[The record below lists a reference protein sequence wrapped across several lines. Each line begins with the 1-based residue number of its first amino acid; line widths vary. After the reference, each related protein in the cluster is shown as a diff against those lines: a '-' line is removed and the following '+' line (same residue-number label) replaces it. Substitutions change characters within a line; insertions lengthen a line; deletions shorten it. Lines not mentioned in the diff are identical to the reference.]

1 MIRGIVE
8 SSGANA
14 PTIYDVAD
22 RAGVSIATVSRVLN
36 GHPNLRPATRQ
47 RVIGAVQE
55 LRFVPNG
62 AARGLSQGLKKV
74 VGIVFD
80 GVPATD
86 DLLSVEEETLL
97 FSDSVVRGAEAGA
110 SHLGY
115 SLLLN
120 SVGRGSGDPER
131 TMNGLTGKVDGLI
144 LLDRVIP
151 ERRVAPLA
159 KRIPMVLLAGSGRIR
174 SAVTVRVDNA
184 AAMDD
189 VATHLVKGHGFG
201 RLAFVSGLS
210 ASPDSTTRAQS
221 FVRSVDRLGG
231 TVQPLAPWAAD
242 WTSGGAVRATRTW
255 LESGGELPEGI
266 ACANDQMAIG
276 VMHALDRAGIRVPED
291 VAVVGFDDIPVVRH
305 LSPPLTSVRQPSRQ
319 LGTVAVE
326 VLVGL
331 VEGRPPANR
340 DIVLPTQL
348 QIRGSCG
355 CKQKAHSSLT
365 EPWQLEV

>member
-1 MIRGIVE
+1 ME
-8 SSGANA
+8 SSGASA

-47 RVIGAVQE
+47 RVMGAVQE
-55 LRFVPNG
+55 LQFVPNG

-189 VATHLVKGHGFG
+189 VATHLVRGHGFR

-221 FVRSVDRLGG
+221 FVQSVATLGG
-231 TVQPLAPWAAD
+231 TVQPLEPWAAD

-276 VMHALDRAGIRVPED
+276 VMHALDRAGVRVPDD
-291 VAVVGFDDIPVVRH
+291 VAVIGFDDIPVVRH

-331 VEGRPPANR
+331 VEGRPPASR

-355 CKQKAHSSLT
+355 CRPQAHTRST

>member
-1 MIRGIVE
+1 VE
-8 SSGANA
+8 PAGANA

-36 GHPNLRPATRQ
+36 GHTNMRPETRQ
-47 RVIGAVQE
+47 RVMGAVHE
-55 LRFVPNG
+55 LKYVPNG

-80 GVPATD
+80 GIPATD
-86 DLLSVEEETLL
+86 DLLNVEEETLL

-110 SHLGY
+110 SQLGY

-131 TMNGLTGKVDGLI
+131 TINGLTGKVDGLI
-144 LLDRVIP
+144 LLDRVMP

-159 KRIPMVLLAGSGRIR
+159 KRIPMVLLTGSGRSR

-184 AAMDD
+184 AAMAD
-189 VATHLVKGHGFG
+189 VATHLVRVHGFR
-201 RLAFVSGLS
+201 RLAFVSGLA
-210 ASPDSTTRAQS
+210 ASPDSTTRAQA
-221 FVRSVDRLGG
+221 FVKSVAELGG
-231 TVQPLAPWAAD
+231 TVQPLEPWAAN

-276 VMHALDRAGIRVPED
+276 VMHALNRAGVRVPEQ
-291 VAVVGFDDIPVVRH
+291 VAVIGFDDIPVVRH
-305 LSPPLTSVRQPSRQ
+305 LSPSLTSVRQPSRQ
-319 LGTVAVE
+319 LGAVAVE
-326 VLVGL
+326 VLIGL
-331 VEGRPPANR
+331 VEGRPPACR
-340 DIVLPTQL
+340 DMVLPTQL
-348 QIRGSCG
+348 QIRRSCG
-355 CKQKAHSSLT
+355 CAAVPGDDLSDA
-365 EPWQLEV
+365 WQLAV

>member
-1 MIRGIVE
+1 VM
-8 SSGANA
+8 
-14 PTIYDVAD
+14 T
-22 RAGVSIATVSRVLN
+22 
-36 GHPNLRPATRQ
+36 
-47 RVIGAVQE
+47 AVQD
-55 LRFVPNG
+55 LKFVPNG

-86 DLLSVEEETLL
+86 HLLNVEEETLL

-110 SHLGY
+110 SQLGY

-120 SVGRGSGDPER
+120 SAGRGSSDPER
-131 TMNGLTGKVDGLI
+131 TINSLTGKVDGLI
-144 LLDRVIP
+144 LLDRVMP

-159 KRIPMVLLAGSGRIR
+159 KRIPMVLLAGSGRTR

-184 AAMDD
+184 AAMAD
-189 VATHLVKGHGFG
+189 VATHLVRGHGFR

-221 FVRSVDRLGG
+221 FVESVTGLGG
-231 TVQPLAPWAAD
+231 TVQPLEAWAAD
-242 WTSGGAVRATRTW
+242 WTSGGAVRTTRNW

-276 VMHALDRAGIRVPED
+276 VMHALNRAGVRVPEQ
-291 VAVVGFDDIPVVRH
+291 VAVIGFDDIPVVRH

-319 LGTVAVE
+319 LGAVAVE
-326 VLVGL
+326 VLIGL

-348 QIRGSCG
+348 QIRRSCG
-355 CKQKAHSSLT
+355 CPAAARD
-365 EPWQLEV
+365 EPSDAWQLEV

>member
-1 MIRGIVE
+1 ME
-8 SSGANA
+8 PSGAGA

-36 GHPNLRPATRQ
+36 GHTNLRAATRQ
-47 RVIGAVQE
+47 RVMDAVGE
-55 LRFVPNG
+55 LKFVPNG

-97 FSDSVVRGAEAGA
+97 FSDSIVRGAEAGA
-110 SHLGY
+110 SQLGY

-120 SVGRGSGDPER
+120 SAGGSSGDPER
-131 TMNGLTGKVDGLI
+131 TINGLTGKVDGLI
-144 LLDRVIP
+144 LLDRVLP

-159 KRIPMVLLAGSGRIR
+159 KRIPMVLLAGSGRTR

-184 AAMDD
+184 AAMAD
-189 VATHLVKGHGFG
+189 VAAHLVSGHGFR
-201 RLAFVSGLS
+201 RLAFVSGLA

-221 FVRSVDRLGG
+221 FVASVTELGG
-231 TVQPLAPWAAD
+231 TVQPLEAWAAD
-242 WTSGGAVRATRTW
+242 WTSGGAARATRQW

-276 VMHALDRAGIRVPED
+276 VMHVLAGAGVKVPEE

-305 LSPPLTSVRQPSRQ
+305 LSPALTSVRQPSRQ
-319 LGTVAVE
+319 LGATAVE

-331 VEGRPPANR
+331 VEGRPPASR

-355 CKQKAHSSLT
+355 CRAEHHGLLSETWDLG
-365 EPWQLEV
+365 V

>member
-1 MIRGIVE
+1 VE
-8 SSGANA
+8 SSGAGA
-14 PTIYDVAD
+14 PTIYDVASK
-22 RAGVSIATVSRVLN
+22 AGVSIATVSRALN
-36 GHPNLRPATRQ
+36 GHANMRAATRQ
-47 RVIGAVQE
+47 RVMDAVDD

-86 DLLSVEEETLL
+86 HLLNVEEETLL

-110 SHLGY
+110 SQLGY

-120 SVGRGSGDPER
+120 SARGGSGDPER
-131 TMNGLTGKVDGLI
+131 TINSLTGKVDGLI
-144 LLDRVIP
+144 LLDRVLP

-159 KRIPMVLLAGSGRIR
+159 KRIPMVLLAGSGRTR

-184 AAMDD
+184 AAMAE
-189 VATHLVKGHGFG
+189 VAAHLVKGHGYR
-201 RLAFVSGLS
+201 RLAFVSGLA
-210 ASPDSTTRAQS
+210 ASPDSTMRAQS
-221 FVRSVDRLGG
+221 FVTSVTELGG
-231 TVQPLAPWAAD
+231 RVQPLDAWAAD
-242 WTSGGAVRATRTW
+242 WTSGGAVRVTRSR
-255 LESGGELPEGI
+255 LESGAELPQAI

-276 VMHALDRAGIRVPED
+276 VLHALNRAGVRVPDE

-305 LSPPLTSVRQPSRQ
+305 LTPALTSVRQPSRQ
-319 LGTVAVE
+319 LGAVAVE

-331 VEGRPPANR
+331 VEGRPPASR
-340 DIVLPTQL
+340 DIVLPTEL

-355 CKQKAHSSLT
+355 CKPDTSSILADA
-365 EPWQLEV
+365 WQIDV

>member
-1 MIRGIVE
+1 VE
-8 SSGANA
+8 TAGPSA

-36 GHPNLRPATRQ
+36 GHTNLRAATRQ
-47 RVIGAVQE
+47 RVMDAVGD

-74 VGIVFD
+74 IGIVFD

-86 DLLSVEEETLL
+86 QLLHVEEETLL

-120 SVGRGSGDPER
+120 SAGHGSGDPER
-131 TMNGLTGKVDGLI
+131 TINSLTGKVDGLI

-159 KRIPMVLLAGSGRIR
+159 KRIPMVLLAGSGRTR

-184 AAMDD
+184 AAMAD
-189 VATHLVKGHGFG
+189 VATHLVLGHGFR

-210 ASPDSTTRAQS
+210 ASPDSAARARS
-221 FVRSVDRLGG
+221 FVHSVTEMGG
-231 TVQPLAPWAAD
+231 TVQPLEPWAAD
-242 WTSGGAVRATRTW
+242 WTSGGAVRATRAW
-255 LESGGELPEGI
+255 LESGGELPQGI

-276 VMHALDRAGIRVPED
+276 VMHALHRADVRVPGD

-305 LSPPLTSVRQPSRQ
+305 LSPPLTTVRQPSRQ
-319 LGTVAVE
+319 LGAVAVE

-331 VEGRPPANR
+331 VEGRPPVRR
-340 DIVLPTQL
+340 DIVLPTEL

-355 CKQKAHSSLT
+355 CAPDTASILADA
-365 EPWQLEV
+365 WQIEL